1 MQKGFI
7 IQLCILIYQERVLL
21 KLQFECIK
29 KKKIKTSSTLIS
41 DEESIVQHLKRSDL
55 QCFIWKQC
63 MKQNMI
69 IPKLKAC
76 GWYMKDGKILPIWYV
91 GKQLPSSLTK
101 RNTR

>member
-1 MQKGFI
+1 M
-7 IQLCILIYQERVLL
+7 YQ
-21 KLQFECIK
+21 

-55 QCFIWKQC
+55 QCFIGKQC